1 MECEGMMELILILL
15 TGTLMGAFFLGFFL
29 LGMRYQRMLT
39 ENTKEEEGLEVNE
52 QNIDGVKELYKWLN
66 YGGKK

>member
-1 MECEGMMELILILL
+1 MELILILL

-39 ENTKEEEGLEVNE
+39 ESTKEEEGLEVNE
-52 QNIDGVKELYKWLN
+52 QNIEGVKELYKWLN

>member
-1 MECEGMMELILILL
+1 MELILITL

-39 ENTKEEEGLEVNE
+39 EKTKEEDGLEVNDANYE
-52 QNIDGVKELYKWLN
+52 GVKELYKWLN
-66 YGGKK
+66 YGGKR

>member
-1 MECEGMMELILILL
+1 MELILILL

-39 ENTKEEEGLEVNE
+39 ESTKEEEGLEVNE

-66 YGGKK
+66 YGGKR